1 MKLHQDKTFSPR
13 VSAITVQDATMSGSL
28 RSLAR
33 RAFAAAAVRPT
44 VAAAPKAPY
53 ANIALRAMATGP
65 AASATKISDELLEKL
80 GTLSTQALI
89 DGLWVMGWPTSHIM
103 GARPLTEGQKKMVG
117 RAVTIQFAAARP
129 DIAADKPGG
138 VDSPEYE
145 AFELVNG
152 KEVVVMSSVG
162 PWESVGGD
170 IKFLR
175 LHQNGVRNSSRPRRR
190 PLPARIDPPR
200 APSAR
205 RPPPHNSSPPKLPER
220 ARRSRSIGFSES
232 SLTPAPPSPPPRF
245 AAS

>member
-1 MKLHQDKTFSPR
+1 
-13 VSAITVQDATMSGSL
+13 MSGSL

-33 RAFAAAAVRPT
+33 RAFAAAAVRP
-44 VAAAPKAPY
+44 VAPAPKAPY
-53 ANIALRAMATGP
+53 AHMALRAMATGP
-65 AASATKISDELLEKL
+65 AASAVKISDELLEKL
-80 GTLSTQALI
+80 GSLSTQALI

-117 RAVTIQFAAARP
+117 RAVTIQFAATRP

-138 VDSPEYE
+138 TESPEYE

-175 LHQNGVRNSSRPRRR
+175 LAQNGVRPASAPSPRQ
-190 PLPARIDPPR
+190 ASPR
-200 APSAR
+200 ALASDSAPATR
-205 RPPPHNSSPPKLPER
+205 ARAPPPPHRHIR
-220 ARRSRSIGFSES
+220 ASRATWDPG
-232 SLTPAPPSPPPRF
+232 RG
-245 AAS
+245 

>member
-1 MKLHQDKTFSPR
+1 MFAVAFCRFFCETLSGGFWPSR
-13 VSAITVQDATMSGSL
+13 ATVLDTVRTMSGSL

-33 RAFAAAAVRPT
+33 RAFAAAAVRP

-53 ANIALRAMATGP
+53 AHMALRAMATGP
-65 AASATKISDELLEKL
+65 AASAVKISDELLEKL
-80 GTLSTQALI
+80 GSLSTQALI

-138 VDSPEYE
+138 TESPEYE

-152 KEVVVMSSVG
+152 KEVIVMSSVG

-175 LHQNGVRNSSRPRRR
+175 LHQNGVRHAPSPSPGAIEAGRDRVFSTRPRRDR
-190 PLPARIDPPR
+190 DPPPKT
-200 APSAR
+200 APEPSR
-205 RPPPHNSSPPKLPER
+205 VDKLPDFPF
-220 ARRSRSIGFSES
+220 SR
-232 SLTPAPPSPPPRF
+232 LTTHPS
-245 AAS
+245 

>member
-1 MKLHQDKTFSPR
+1 
-13 VSAITVQDATMSGSL
+13 
-28 RSLAR
+28 
-33 RAFAAAAVRPT
+33 
-44 VAAAPKAPY
+44 VAATAPKAPY
-53 ANIALRAMATGP
+53 ARIALRAMATGP
-65 AASATKISDELLEKL
+65 AASAVKISDELLEKL
-80 GTLSTQALI
+80 GALSTQALI

-138 VDSPEYE
+138 MESPEYE

-175 LHQNGVRNSSRPRRR
+175 LAQNGVRPVSAPSPRQ
-190 PLPARIDPPR
+190 ASPR
-200 APSAR
+200 ALVSDAAPATRAR
-205 RPPPHNSSPPKLPER
+205 APPPPHRHIR
-220 ARRSRSIGFSES
+220 ASRATWDPG
-232 SLTPAPPSPPPRF
+232 RG
-245 AAS
+245 

>member
-1 MKLHQDKTFSPR
+1 
-13 VSAITVQDATMSGSL
+13 MSGSL

-33 RAFAAAAVRPT
+33 RAFAAAAARP
-44 VAAAPKAPY
+44 VAATAPKAPY
-53 ANIALRAMATGP
+53 ARIALRAMATGP
-65 AASATKISDELLEKL
+65 AASAVKISDELLEKL
-80 GTLSTQALI
+80 GALSTQALI

-138 VDSPEYE
+138 MESPEYE

-175 LHQNGVRNSSRPRRR
+175 LAQNGVRPASAPSPRQ
-190 PLPARIDPPR
+190 ASPR
-200 APSAR
+200 A
-205 RPPPHNSSPPKLPER
+205 L
-220 ARRSRSIGFSES
+220 
-232 SLTPAPPSPPPRF
+232 
-245 AAS
+245 ASVG